1 MCALGPGVF
10 LDSPEAQSFLGSHS
24 RIPRA
29 NHWDLELLT
38 PGNLERECLEE
49 RCSWEEAR
57 EYFED
62 DTRTVRASAGPG
74 LSWPTI
80 PSALGLRNQGGLVWG
95 YGISPLTCCLSTC
108 PTSVLSR
115 SAFGRATSTMAKE
128 VSGGGV
134 PSFSVQLGSPFP
146 WTLSQHPLLQICL
159 LQIPCSLSSW
169 RWLVKESPPLRLE
182 EPLLWRRSP
191 VFRKKEFRGRGVTAP
206 GPMRRQAQRR

>member
-1 MCALGPGVF
+1 MLPF
-10 LDSPEAQSFLGSHS
+10 HLPYF
-24 RIPRA
+24 RPFK
-29 NHWDLELLT
+29 
-38 PGNLERECLEE
+38 ERF
-49 RCSWEEAR
+49 WES
-57 EYFED
+57 YIYN
-62 DTRTVRASAGPG
+62 GK
-74 LSWPTI
+74 
-80 PSALGLRNQGGLVWG
+80 GGEW
-95 YGISPLTCCLSTC
+95 
-108 PTSVLSR
+108 
-115 SAFGRATSTMAKE
+115 
-128 VSGGGV
+128 GGV